1 MFYSRCYYILYTS
14 LGFKTVAGLPTFVKC
29 FGEFFLS
36 VHTEKKE
43 QDFPSPAC
51 RRSRGQSLEV
61 YMDYVQEYLH
71 AA

>member
-36 VHTEKKE
+36 VHREKK
-43 QDFPSPAC
+43 
-51 RRSRGQSLEV
+51 SRISLLLHVDALEV
-61 YMDYVQEYLH
+61 NP
-71 AA
+71 